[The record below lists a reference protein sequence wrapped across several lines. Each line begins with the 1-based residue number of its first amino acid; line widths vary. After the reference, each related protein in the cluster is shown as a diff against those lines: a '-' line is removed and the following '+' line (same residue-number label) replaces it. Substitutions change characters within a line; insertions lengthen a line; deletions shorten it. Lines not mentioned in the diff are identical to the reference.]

1 MKECTDHIQRF
12 STANDRKIKKVCEPL
27 NQTFGIEAF
36 WYYTLSADGYFSFIG
51 NQGQIAEFF
60 SDHKLYV
67 GHPFYRHPK
76 FFNNGAYFE
85 QMHEG
90 GSIKQQALVRESYGL
105 SQLFTLL
112 QKEENDLIHGFGFGT
127 LNPNQ
132 NLTFTYLNQQEL
144 LKSFVSYFCEEMQ
157 DLIQKIEDN
166 KVHIAPHCGQ
176 SFYQSAPLDTVLSP
190 SKAGQFLQRINKSPL
205 PIEMYQSL
213 SSREMECLAWLLKG
227 QTARQ
232 MGEHLYLSARTVE
245 GYLENIKNK
254 LGCKSKTEIFTQ
266 AMLMKE
272 LGLF

>member
-1 MKECTDHIQRF
+1 MKECTDYIQRF

-27 NQTFGIEAF
+27 NQTFGIDTF
-36 WYYTLSADGYFSFIG
+36 WHYTLSADGYFSFIG
-51 NQGQIAEFF
+51 NQGPIAEFF

-76 FFNNGAYFE
+76 FFNNGVYFE
-85 QMHEG
+85 SLQDSAPIE
-90 GSIKQQALVRESYGL
+90 QQVLVQESYGL
-105 SQLFTLL
+105 SQIFTIL
-112 QKEENDLIHGFGFGT
+112 QKEGNDLVNGFGFGT

-132 NLTFTYLNQQEL
+132 NLAFTYLNQQEL

-157 DLIQKIEDN
+157 DLIKKTKDN
-166 KVHIAPHCGQ
+166 KVCIAPQCGQ
-176 SFYQSAPLDTVLSP
+176 SFYQSSPLDRTLSP
-190 SKAGQFLQRINKSPL
+190 SKAGQFLQKINKNPL
-205 PIEMYQSL
+205 PIELYQSF

-232 MGEHLYLSARTVE
+232 IGEHLHLSARTVE

-254 LGCKSKTEIFTQ
+254 LGCTSKTEIFAQ